1 MAGTRFVIAA
11 ALGLATSLAG
21 LLTMTGHMRGLVTPA
36 LSAEVQLSDYP
47 LPSGFGVQPQE
58 VADFLAAEL
67 AERVMNDIALRVAL
81 GEEGQQRLIEIGLPR
96 LVSTTV
102 VQDMI
107 QDIPPLARVLSM
119 AEFRMAAQVVVRNSG
134 PNRPDVALTLPGA
147 LLAEAETGSVEI
159 TAASTGLTVVVLGDM
174 AAGETRM
181 LRVWLGSAALDLGP
195 EFGKSV
201 LLGDGND
208 DSGRVWIYDR
218 EGWYGADLQAMA
230 WARWLVA
237 AVLLIV
243 LVASGFV
250 MGIAALTTRGTR
262 TIRV

>member
-1 MAGTRFVIAA
+1 MAGSRLVIAA

-36 LSAEVQLSDYP
+36 LSAEVQLSDYL

-67 AERVMNDIALRVAL
+67 AKRVENDIALRVAL
-81 GEEGQQRLIEIGLPR
+81 GDEGRQRLIEIVLPR
-96 LVSTTV
+96 LVTTTV
-102 VQDMI
+102 VQEMI
-107 QDIPPLARVLSM
+107 KDIPPLARVLSL

-134 PNRPDVALTLPGA
+134 PDRPDVALTLPGA
-147 LLAEAETGSVEI
+147 LLAEAETGSAAI
-159 TAASTGLTVVVLGDM
+159 TTASTGLTVVMLGDM
-174 AAGETRM
+174 AAGETRV
-181 LRVWLGSAALDLGP
+181 LRVWLGQAALDAGPGLGR
-195 EFGKSV
+195 SV
-201 LLGDGND
+201 LLGDGNG

-218 EGWYGADLQAMA
+218 DGWYGADLQAIA

-237 AVLLIV
+237 GVLLIV

-250 MGIAALTTRGTR
+250 LGIAALTTRGGR
-262 TIRV
+262 ISRA